1 MAKLALIPLVLL
13 LFLIGG
19 SLLALFSQL
28 SLSQFI
34 QLLSDD
40 EIRFALLLSVST
52 ALTSLLLSSVISLP
66 AAWAMSRLSFPG
78 KNIINILLDLPMV
91 MPPLVVGIGLLLLL
105 GQEGYVGQRVPT
117 LSKWLFSPFGIII
130 AQTYVACSIQTRNA
144 YSAFISISPPYI
156 HTAYNLG
163 LTPLKTF
170 FLVEIPLVW
179 RSLLSG
185 CVLAMSRALG
195 EFGATLMLAGATRM
209 KTETL
214 PIAVFLNIASG
225 DFSLAVGCALLLI
238 IFSIFLLVIL
248 HLLQQRGRLD
258 VKGE

>member
-1 MAKLALIPLVLL
+1 MARLVLL
-13 LFLIGG
+13 PLALMLLLIVG
-19 SLLALFSQL
+19 SLFSLFAQL
-28 SLSQFI
+28 DFI
-34 QLLSDD
+34 HVVQLLNDV
-40 EIRFALLLSVST
+40 EIRFALALSVST
-52 ALTSLLLSSVISLP
+52 ALISLLLSSVISLP
-66 AAWAMSRLSFPG
+66 AAWGMSRLAFPG
-78 KNIINILLDLPMV
+78 KRVINILLDLPMV

-105 GQEGYVGQRVPT
+105 GQEGYVGQLIPQ
-117 LSKWLFSPFGIII
+117 LSQWLFSPLGIII
-130 AQTYVACSIQTRNA
+130 AQTYVASSIQTRNA
-144 YSAFISISPPYI
+144 YSGFISISPQYI

-163 LTPLKTF
+163 LTPLRTLL
-170 FLVEIPLVW
+170 LVEIPLIW

-238 IFSIFLLVIL
+238 LFSALLLVIL
-248 HLLQQRGRLD
+248 HLLQQKGTPN
-258 VKGE
+258 VKSA